1 MGVKNKKKSRAK
13 ASEDKWETRE
23 FGTSSDHAKVVSDQ
37 ISKEID
43 DALEL
48 QLISIRLQ
56 KKLIE
61 DLKHIAR
68 EEGIGY
74 QPLIRQALTRFV
86 REQKSIQNK

>member
-1 MGVKNKKKSRAK
+1 MGTKNKKRSQAKTKTDRWESR
-13 ASEDKWETRE
+13 EL
-23 FGTSSDHAKVVSDQ
+23 GTSNDSVHVVSEQ
-37 ISKEID
+37 LSQEID
-43 DALEL
+43 QALEL

-61 DLKHIAR
+61 DLKNIAI

-86 REQKSIQNK
+86 REHKHSESK